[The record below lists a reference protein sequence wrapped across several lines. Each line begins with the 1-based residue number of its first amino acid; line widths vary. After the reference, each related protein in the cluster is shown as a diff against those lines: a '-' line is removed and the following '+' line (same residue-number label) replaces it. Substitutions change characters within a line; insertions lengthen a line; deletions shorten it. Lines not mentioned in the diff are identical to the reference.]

1 VPAIEGQKRQ
11 GRTGLICG
19 TGPFAALAQS
29 GESVRCDTQWGT
41 VELARV
47 RFGESEV
54 FVVLRHG
61 AGQAVPAQR
70 VNYRAIVAALA
81 MQGVE
86 NVIALNAVG
95 GIASHAN
102 PGSALIPDQFLDFTR
117 ARPSTFYDAEGDPI
131 VHVDLTA
138 PYCLR
143 HRRLLRES
151 CASVGMP
158 FTSTGTYVCAE
169 GPRYESSAE
178 VTMFA
183 RLGGDVVGM
192 TGVPE
197 VVLAREAGL
206 CYASLCVVSNNAAG
220 VGTQERL
227 RHGDVTEAIG
237 KAYEQIKA
245 VLDDALPRVQ
255 DDPACECRSFTA

>member
-1 VPAIEGQKRQ
+1 MPGIEGRQ
-11 GRTGLICG
+11 RLGRTALICG
-19 TGPFAALAQS
+19 TGPFAALAAG
-29 GESVRCDTQWGT
+29 GESLTCDTHWGS
-41 VELARV
+41 VDLARV
-47 RFGESEV
+47 DFGESEV
-54 FVVLRHG
+54 IVVLRHG
-61 AGQAVPAQR
+61 RGASVVAPR
-70 VNYRAIVAALA
+70 VNYRAIIAGLA
-81 MQGVE
+81 KQGVE

-117 ARPSTFYDAEGDPI
+117 NRPATFYDAEGDPP
-131 VHVDLTA
+131 VHVDMTV
-138 PYCLR
+138 PYCPR

-169 GPRYESSAE
+169 GPRYETAAE
-178 VTMFA
+178 ITMFA

-197 VVLAREAGL
+197 VVLAREAGM

-220 VGTQERL
+220 IGPQERL
-227 RHGDVTEAIG
+227 RDGDVREAMA
-237 KAYEQIKA
+237 KAYDQIKA
-245 VLDDALPRVQ
+245 VLDEALPRVQ
-255 DDPACECRSFTA
+255 DDAACECRAFAP